1 MKKQLWSLA
10 VMSVALFSACVSNND
25 NRSNDPYPVVMTNG
39 VFVIGSGNQS
49 NSIPGSLSY
58 YDYTSQTATKDIFNS
73 VNGQSLGM
81 TANDVLRYGDKV
93 YVVVDGEN
101 SVFVLN
107 AKTLRMIH
115 RINMT
120 DVLMLGEEKG
130 VSPRR
135 VTADGDNIYVSTYG
149 GYVAAID
156 TVSFQKKDEYKAGSY
171 PEGVAVNR
179 GYLYVANSDYGKGEN
194 PSISVINLS
203 TKATTEIKNE
213 NIRNPQEIAVA
224 GSDIYYLDWGAYGP
238 APTYAQEHA
247 GVYLISGENVKQIIP
262 NATGMTCY
270 DTKIYTFNDPY
281 GATGGA
287 SYTVYDIYSGISIP
301 IDLKD
306 IDSPA
311 AIGIDPVTGY
321 LFVASRQM
329 DTSEWGTFPSYTK
342 DGYVNFY
349 DSSFTKKGSFTC
361 GVGPTR
367 IAFNTGVEY
376 VRTNY

>member
-39 VFVIGSGNQS
+39 VFVVGSGNQS

-58 YDYTSQTATKDIFNS
+58 FDYTSQTATKDIFS
-73 VNGQSLGM
+73 SLNGQSLGM

-130 VSPRR
+130 VSPRCI
-135 VTADGDNIYVSTYG
+135 TADGDNIYVSTYG

-179 GYLYVANSDYGKGEN
+179 GYLYVANSDYGNGN
-194 PSISVINLS
+194 ASISVINLS

-329 DTSEWGTFPSYTK
+329 DTSEWDRYTK

-376 VRTNY
+376 VRPNN

>member
-1 MKKQLWSLA
+1 
-10 VMSVALFSACVSNND
+10 MSVALFSACVSNND

-39 VFVIGSGNQS
+39 VFVVGSGNQ
-49 NSIPGSLSY
+49 NNGIPGSLSY
-58 YDYTSQTATKDIFNS
+58 FDYTSQTATKDIFSS

-115 RINMT
+115 RITMT

-130 VSPRR
+130 VSPRCI
-135 VTADGDNIYVSTYG
+135 TADGDNIYVSTYG

-156 TVSFQKKDEYKAGSY
+156 TVSFQKKDEYKAGPY

-179 GYLYVANSDYGKGEN
+179 GYLYVANSDYGNGN
-194 PSISVINLS
+194 ASISVINLS

-224 GSDIYYLDWGAYGP
+224 GSDIYYLDWGAFGP

-376 VRTNY
+376 VRPNN